1 MTAAPPEEHDL
12 LHWRISPRAFFWRCV
27 ALAVL
32 TMLFT
37 LPLLIWLDPITWLL
51 ASVLIA
57 VFYMWVFEELQ
68 IWYSNR
74 NTVWRLT
81 NRALYINTPDTAEPL
96 VLPLTDI
103 RSIGK
108 LSLWSISLGL
118 PDGQRITLPLV
129 PNRAE
134 TKARLAQAIEA
145 AS

>member
-1 MTAAPPEEHDL
+1 MTARPPEEHDL
-12 LHWRISPRAFFWRCV
+12 LNWRITPRAFFWRCM

-32 TMLFT
+32 TMLFC

-57 VFYMWVFEELQ
+57 VFYMWVFDEFQ
-68 IWYSNR
+68 IWYRNR
-74 NTVWRLT
+74 NTAWRLT
-81 NRALYINTPDTAEPL
+81 NRALYINSPDTAEPL

-108 LSLWSISLGL
+108 LSLWSITLGL
-118 PDGQRITLPLV
+118 PDGQRVTLPLV
-129 PNRAE
+129 PQLRE

-145 AS
+145 TR

>member
-81 NRALYINTPDTAEPL
+81 NRALYINSPDTAEPL

-134 TKARLAQAIEA
+134 TKARLAHAIEA

>member
-1 MTAAPPEEHDL
+1 MTAALPEEQDL

-27 ALAVL
+27 ALGVL

-57 VFYMWVFEELQ
+57 VFYMWVFEEFQ
-68 IWYSNR
+68 IWFSNR

-81 NRALYINTPDTAEPL
+81 NRALYINAPDTAEPL

-118 PDGQRITLPLV
+118 PDRQRITLPLV

-145 AS
+145 AT

>member
-1 MTAAPPEEHDL
+1 MTAAPPEEQDL
-12 LHWRISPRAFFWRCV
+12 LHWRISPRAFVWRCV

-57 VFYMWVFEELQ
+57 VFYMWVFEEFQ

-81 NRALYINTPDTAEPL
+81 NRALYINSPDTAEPL

>member
-1 MTAAPPEEHDL
+1 MTAAPPEEQDL

-57 VFYMWVFEELQ
+57 VFYMWVFEEFQ
-68 IWYSNR
+68 IWFSNR

-81 NRALYINTPDTAEPL
+81 NRALYINAPDTAEPL

-108 LSLWSISLGL
+108 LSLWSISLDL

>member
-1 MTAAPPEEHDL
+1 MTAAPPEEQDL
-12 LHWRISPRAFFWRCV
+12 LHWRFSPRAFFWRCV

-57 VFYMWVFEELQ
+57 VFYMWVFEEFQ
-68 IWYSNR
+68 IWFSNR

-81 NRALYINTPDTAEPL
+81 NRALYINSPDTAEPL
-96 VLPLTDI
+96 VPPLTDI

>member
-12 LHWRISPRAFFWRCV
+12 LHWRISPRAFFWRCA

-57 VFYMWVFEELQ
+57 VFYMWVFEEFQ

-81 NRALYINTPDTAEPL
+81 NRALYINAPDTAEPL

>member
-1 MTAAPPEEHDL
+1 MTAAPPEEQDL

-57 VFYMWVFEELQ
+57 VFYMWVFEEFQ
-68 IWYSNR
+68 IWFSNR

-81 NRALYINTPDTAEPL
+81 NRALYINAPDTAEPL

-145 AS
+145 VS

>member
-1 MTAAPPEEHDL
+1 MTAAPPEEQDL

-57 VFYMWVFEELQ
+57 VFYMWVFEEFQ

-81 NRALYINTPDTAEPL
+81 NRGLYINAPDTAEPL

>member
-1 MTAAPPEEHDL
+1 MTAAPPEEQDL

-57 VFYMWVFEELQ
+57 VFYMWVFEEFQ
-68 IWYSNR
+68 IWFSNR

-81 NRALYINTPDTAEPL
+81 NRGLYINAPDTAEPL

>member
-1 MTAAPPEEHDL
+1 MTAAPPEEQDL

-57 VFYMWVFEELQ
+57 VFYMWVFEEFQ
-68 IWYSNR
+68 IWFSNR

-81 NRALYINTPDTAEPL
+81 NRALYINAPDTAEPL

-129 PNRAE
+129 ANRGE

>member
-1 MTAAPPEEHDL
+1 MTALPPEEHDL
-12 LHWRISPRAFFWRCV
+12 LHWRISPRAFFWRCMT
-27 ALAVL
+27 LAVL
-32 TMLFT
+32 TMLFC

-57 VFYMWVFEELQ
+57 VFYMWVFDEFQ

-74 NTVWRLT
+74 KTVWRLT
-81 NRALYINTPDTAEPL
+81 DRAIHINTPDTAEPL

-108 LSLWSISLGL
+108 LSLWSITLGL
-118 PDGQRITLPLV
+118 PDGQRVTLPLV
-129 PNRAE
+129 PQLRE

-145 AS
+145 TR

>member
-1 MTAAPPEEHDL
+1 MTATPPEEQDL

-57 VFYMWVFEELQ
+57 VFYMWVFEEFQ

-81 NRALYINTPDTAEPL
+81 NRALYINSPDTAEPL
-96 VLPLTDI
+96 VPPLTDI

-118 PDGQRITLPLV
+118 PDGQRITLSLV

>member
-1 MTAAPPEEHDL
+1 MTARPPEEHDL
-12 LHWRISPRAFFWRCV
+12 LHWRISPRAFFWRCM

-32 TMLFT
+32 TMLFC

-57 VFYMWVFEELQ
+57 VFYMWVFDEFQ
-68 IWYSNR
+68 IWYRNR
-74 NTVWRLT
+74 NTAWRLT
-81 NRALYINTPDTAEPL
+81 NRALYITPPDTAEPL

-108 LSLWSISLGL
+108 LSLWSITLGL
-118 PDGQRITLPLV
+118 PDGQRVTLPLV
-129 PNRAE
+129 PQLRE

-145 AS
+145 TR

>member
-1 MTAAPPEEHDL
+1 MTAAPPEEQDL

-57 VFYMWVFEELQ
+57 VFYMWVFEEFQ
-68 IWYSNR
+68 IWFSNR

-81 NRALYINTPDTAEPL
+81 NRALYINAPDTAEPL

-108 LSLWSISLGL
+108 LSLWSISLSL

>member
-1 MTAAPPEEHDL
+1 MTAAPPEEQDL

-57 VFYMWVFEELQ
+57 VFYMWVFEEFQ
-68 IWYSNR
+68 IWFSNR

-81 NRALYINTPDTAEPL
+81 NRALYINAPDTAEPL

-108 LSLWSISLGL
+108 LSFWSISLGL
-118 PDGQRITLPLV
+118 PDRQRITLPLV

>member
-57 VFYMWVFEELQ
+57 VFYMWVFEEFQ

-81 NRALYINTPDTAEPL
+81 NRALYINSPDTAEPL

-134 TKARLAQAIEA
+134 TKARLAHAIEA